1 MTVRLKILN
10 IYAWCFTI
18 FPFYIHARLG
28 FEVFLFGFFQFVC
41 DVCVGGGGLVGG
53 NIQFP
58 LQSIQISKLIANITS
73 I

>member
-28 FEVFLFGFFQFVC
+28 FEVFLFGFFFSLCVMCVC
-41 DVCVGGGGLVGG
+41 GGGGLVGG

-58 LQSIQISKLIANITS
+58 LQSI
-73 I
+73 